1 MADLGHWGGRGR
13 EKVVFEK
20 KIRVVFFAIV
30 FHFIFFS
37 KYLLNTTRVLR
48 ILVFSAQ
55 PTILN
60 GSGP

>member
-30 FHFIFFS
+30 FHFIFFLEIFIKHHS
-37 KYLLNTTRVLR
+37 CSENFSFFCPADNT
-48 ILVFSAQ
+48 
-55 PTILN
+55 
-60 GSGP
+60 